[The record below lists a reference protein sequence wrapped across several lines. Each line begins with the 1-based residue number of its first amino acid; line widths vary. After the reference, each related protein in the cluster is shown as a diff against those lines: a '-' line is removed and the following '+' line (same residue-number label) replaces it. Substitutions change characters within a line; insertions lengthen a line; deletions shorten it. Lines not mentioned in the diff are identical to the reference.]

1 MVFKKD
7 IFGHYIIV
15 KKILISFIGL
25 FTFPGLNIFNKTKVC
40 GTENLKAL
48 PKKNVLFVSNH
59 QTYFADVI
67 TMIHIFCSN
76 KWGFKNN
83 IKFPV
88 YLLNPKFDTYFVAAE
103 ETMKNGI
110 LPKIFAYV
118 GSVNIKRTWREAGQD
133 INRKVDPNDISNI
146 GKALDNGWVITFPQ
160 GTTKPFVE
168 ARRGTAH
175 VIKKYKPIVVPI
187 VINGFRRA
195 FDKKGLKHKK
205 TGINLSVTIKPALD
219 INYELDSDEILSQ
232 IMFAIEQSEEFRPQ
246 HLKQLLVAEKDA
258 IF

>member
-7 IFGHYIIV
+7 VFGHYIFL
-15 KKILISFIGL
+15 KKILVSVIGI
-25 FTFPGLNIFNKTKVC
+25 FTFPGLNIFNRTKIK

-48 PKKNVLFVSNH
+48 PKRNVLFVSNH

-83 IKFPV
+83 IRFPI

-103 ETMKNGI
+103 ETMKDGV
-110 LPKIFAYV
+110 LPKLFAYV
-118 GSVNIKRTWREAGQD
+118 GSVSIKRTWREAGQD
-133 INRKVDPNDISNI
+133 IKRQVDPNDISNI

-168 ARRGTAH
+168 GRRGTAH

-195 FDKKGLKHKK
+195 FDKKGLKFKK
-205 TGINLSVTIKPALD
+205 TGIDLSVTIKPP
-219 INYELDSDEILSQ
+219 INLNYNLDSDEILSQ
-232 IMFAIEQSEEFRPQ
+232 IMNEIEQSEEFRP
-246 HLKQLLVAEKDA
+246 KYSRELLVT
-258 IF
+258 

>member
-1 MVFKKD
+1 MLFKKD
-7 IFGHYIIV
+7 VFGHYLFI
-15 KKILISFIGL
+15 KKIFISIIGF
-25 FTFPGLNIFNKTKVC
+25 FTFPGLNIFNKTKIK
-40 GTENLKAL
+40 GTENLEHL
-48 PKKNVLFVSNH
+48 PKRNILFVSNH

-83 IKFPV
+83 IKLPI
-88 YLLNPKFDTYFVAAE
+88 YLLNPKIDTYFVAAE
-103 ETMKNGI
+103 ETMKDGL

-118 GSVNIKRTWREAGQD
+118 GSVSIKRTWRESGKD
-133 INRKVDPNDISNI
+133 INRQVDPNDISNI

-175 VIKKYKPIVVPI
+175 VIKKYKPIVVPV

-195 FDKKGLKHKK
+195 FDKKGLKYKK
-205 TGINLSVTIKPALD
+205 TGINLSVTIKPALE
-219 INYELDSDEILSQ
+219 INYDMDSDKILEQ
-232 IMFAIEQSEEFRPQ
+232 IMYAIEQSNEFKPL
-246 HLKQLLVAEKDA
+246 HLKELSVS
-258 IF
+258 